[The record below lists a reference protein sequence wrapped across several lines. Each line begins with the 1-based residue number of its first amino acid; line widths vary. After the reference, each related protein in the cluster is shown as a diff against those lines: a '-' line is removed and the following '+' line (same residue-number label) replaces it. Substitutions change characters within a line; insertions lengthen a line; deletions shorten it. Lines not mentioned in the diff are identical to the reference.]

1 MLSLSA
7 FYLLPVF
14 LLLYLLLSTRG
25 HFLAAE
31 AAPRGLTWA
40 YLLPLLSRRHAKCC
54 LYTHFLTTRSRGS
67 VFCCSWTALSKSLH
81 SVCLRRTSDENSN
94 RFFPTRSASSG
105 VVSGLSLRPPDSSLQ
120 HQILHFQG
128 WEGGREIESNTT
140 NWTFDRWGKWEAGE
154 CKWALHYHRPL
165 ELSYMFS
172 GFLKALI
179 WPKSSF
185 L

>member
-1 MLSLSA
+1 MPLTSSPRCCNPRFHLMLSLSTV
-7 FYLLPVF
+7 YLLPVF

-31 AAPRGLTWA
+31 AAPRGLNWA

-81 SVCLRRTSDENSN
+81 SVCLCRTSDENSN

-105 VVSGLSLRPPDSSLQ
+105 VVSGPLPPSSPSPPPRLFTATPNTSFSWQ
-120 HQILHFQG
+120 FQG
-128 WEGGREIESNTT
+128 
-140 NWTFDRWGKWEAGE
+140 
-154 CKWALHYHRPL
+154 
-165 ELSYMFS
+165 
-172 GFLKALI
+172 
-179 WPKSSF
+179 
-185 L
+185 

>member
-1 MLSLSA
+1 MPLTSSPRCCNPGFILMLSLSA

-14 LLLYLLLSTRG
+14 LLLYLLLSIRG
-25 HFLAAE
+25 HSLAAE
-31 AAPRGLTWA
+31 AASRGLTWA

-105 VVSGLSLRPPDSSLQ
+105 VVSGPLPPFFPFTDPQTLHCNTKYFIFTAVSGLRR
-120 HQILHFQG
+120 
-128 WEGGREIESNTT
+128 WRR
-140 NWTFDRWGKWEAGE
+140 DRVKHN
-154 CKWALHYHRPL
+154 KLD
-165 ELSYMFS
+165 
-172 GFLKALI
+172 I
-179 WPKSSF
+179 
-185 L
+185 